1 MKTTIKNSRN
11 ILFASFM
18 LLASAGASFG
28 NNDKN
33 KNDNRKDSAPVEFR
47 FVGSIQQQ
55 PVYQL
60 DINNTNVDEYY
71 ISFSD
76 GFGTI
81 LYSGNIKS
89 GLTSQRFM
97 INADE
102 VGDEVLTV
110 TITARKANVSQVY
123 TIKRSQNLVEENVVK
138 RVK

>member
-1 MKTTIKNSRN
+1 MKTTINNSRN

-18 LLASAGASFG
+18 LLGSVGAFA

-33 KNDNRKDSAPVEFR
+33 KNEKNKDVTPVEFR
-47 FVGSIQQQ
+47 FIGSVQQQ

-60 DINNTNVDEYY
+60 DINHTDDYY

-81 LYSGNIKS
+81 LYSGSVKS
-89 GLTSQRFM
+89 GVPSQRFM

-102 VGDEVLTV
+102 VGDEALTV
-110 TITARKANVSQVY
+110 TISSKKSNYSQVY
-123 TIKRSQNLVEENVVK
+123 TIKRSQSLVEENVIK
-138 RVK
+138 RIK

>member
-18 LLASAGASFG
+18 LLGSVSAFA

-33 KNDNRKDSAPVEFR
+33 NTDKTKDSAPVEFR
-47 FVGSIQQQ
+47 FIGSVQQQ

-60 DINNTNVDEYY
+60 DINNADDYY

-81 LYSGNIKS
+81 LYAGSIKS
-89 GLTSQRFM
+89 GVSSQRFM
-97 INADE
+97 INAEE
-102 VGDEVLTV
+102 VGDEALTV
-110 TITARKANVSQVY
+110 TISSKKSNVSQVY
-123 TIKRSQNLVEENVVK
+123 TIKRSQSMVEENVIK
-138 RVK
+138 RIR

>member
-18 LLASAGASFG
+18 LLGSVAAFA

-33 KNDNRKDSAPVEFR
+33 KNDKTKDTAPVEFR
-47 FVGSIQQQ
+47 FVGSVQQQ

-60 DINNTNVDEYY
+60 DINNSDDYY

-76 GFGTI
+76 GFGTV
-81 LYSGNIKS
+81 LYAGSIKS
-89 GLTSQRFM
+89 GIGSQRFM

-102 VGDEVLTV
+102 VGDEALTV
-110 TITARKANVSQVY
+110 TISSKKSNYSQVY
-123 TIKRSQNLVEENVVK
+123 TIKRSQNLVEENVIK
-138 RVK
+138 RIR

>member
-18 LLASAGASFG
+18 LLGSVSAFA

-33 KNDNRKDSAPVEFR
+33 NNDKTKDTAPVEFR
-47 FVGSIQQQ
+47 FVGSVQQQ

-60 DINNTNVDEYY
+60 DINHADEYY

-81 LYSGNIKS
+81 LYSGTIKS
-89 GLTSQRFM
+89 GTSSQRFM
-97 INADE
+97 INAEE
-102 VGDEVLTV
+102 VGDEALTV
-110 TITARKANVSQVY
+110 TISSKKSNVSQVY
-123 TIKRSQNLVEENVVK
+123 TIKRSQSLVEENVIK
-138 RVK
+138 RIK